1 MEQNQL
7 MGSAPTSSSA
17 LPGLALE
24 QAPMTKNEL
33 QLLEYLFAN
42 MGKCVH
48 KERIWVALYSHKPE
62 ADWPESEIIKVL
74 VCKLRKKLRH
84 HKITTRFGFGY
95 QLDRLSD
102 PV

>member
-1 MEQNQL
+1 MEQNQHTEF
-7 MGSAPTSSSA
+7 APTSSSA
-17 LPGLALE
+17 SLGLE
-24 QAPMTKNEL
+24 SETAPMTKNEH

-42 MGKCVH
+42 MGKFVH
-48 KERIWVALYSHKPE
+48 KERIWIALYSHKPE
-62 ADWPESEIIKVL
+62 CDWPESEIIKVL
-74 VCKLRKKLRH
+74 ICKLRKKLRH